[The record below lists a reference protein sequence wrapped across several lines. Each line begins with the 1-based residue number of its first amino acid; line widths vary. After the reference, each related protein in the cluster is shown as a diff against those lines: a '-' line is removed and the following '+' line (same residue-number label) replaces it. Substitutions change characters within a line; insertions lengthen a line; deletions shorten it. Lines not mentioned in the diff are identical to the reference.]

1 MRATCAAHG
10 AVAADSGRAAVGGLV
25 ADESGV
31 VRAQVSQ
38 SIGLASEAEAQLH
51 AARAVLEA
59 ARDAGATDIILR
71 IDAPWLVRA
80 LTTGELTEAPGLVA
94 RLDTVR
100 NLLRGFDT
108 GTVEVASPEQSSAAA
123 ALAQA
128 ALAAPVVLPPPE
140 PLPPAA
146 SPDDPA

>member
-1 MRATCAAHG
+1 MRATCFAHG

-25 ADESGV
+25 AHESGA

-38 SIGLASEAEAQLH
+38 NIGLASEAEVQIH

-59 ARDAGATDIILR
+59 ARDAGATDVTLQ

-80 LTTGELTEAPGLVA
+80 LTAEERTEAPGLVA

-108 GTVEVASPEQSSAAA
+108 GTVEATSPEQSSAAA
-123 ALAQA
+123 ALAEA

-140 PLPPAA
+140 PLPPASSA
-146 SPDDPA
+146 AGP